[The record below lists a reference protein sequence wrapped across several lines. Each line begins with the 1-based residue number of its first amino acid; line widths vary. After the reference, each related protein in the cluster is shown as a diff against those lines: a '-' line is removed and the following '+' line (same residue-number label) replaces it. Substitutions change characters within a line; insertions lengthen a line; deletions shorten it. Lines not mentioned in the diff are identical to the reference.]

1 MQSHLFV
8 PLFWLQ
14 NYPTDII
21 MKMIF
26 HVDERKITRIL
37 RRTLTA
43 INESLENLI
52 TWPTETEFKK

>member
-8 PLFWLQ
+8 TWFWLR

-26 HVDERKITRIL
+26 NVDERKITRIL
-37 RRTLTA
+37 RLTLITT
-43 INESLENLI
+43 NESLETLI
-52 TWPTETEFKK
+52 TWPTETEF